1 MMAKK
6 PRSIR
11 MIIEADLR
19 NVYLV
24 GLAVHKICSYVLM
37 SEMMAYHLET
47 CVVEAVNNAIL
58 HACKKREDHE
68 VAVSVTLHND
78 RVVFAV
84 KDQGDRM
91 ESFEPKK
98 LEFDPQDLSSLPEH
112 GMGLHIITEI
122 MDKVEYTSAG
132 GVNILTMTKLLA
144 SDDDL
149 EV

>member
-1 MMAKK
+1 MAKK

-11 MIIEADLR
+11 MTIEADLR

-37 SEMMAYHLET
+37 SEMMAYQLET

-68 VAVSVTLHND
+68 VEVKLTLHKD

-84 KDQGDRM
+84 KDHGERM
-91 ESFEPKK
+91 ESFHPKK
-98 LEFDPQDLSSLPEH
+98 LTFDPQDLSSLPEH
-112 GMGLHIITEI
+112 GMGLHIISEI
-122 MDKVEYTSAG
+122 MDKVEYHSTEG
-132 GVNILTMTKLLA
+132 ENVLTMTKLLDPEPA
-144 SDDDL
+144 V